1 MTATLQL
8 LRLLT
13 GPFCRDPYP
22 RHVDYPAT
30 LVEEASQPFLLPEI
44 DEHQNTQEHLDH
56 AAEGWTGYNEPALL
70 ARVWCLKASCSAEAG
85 EFAAAAA
92 SLKTAQK
99 LAEEAGDVPLVLCA
113 MSNRAICEIR
123 LGDCKAAA
131 TRSRRA
137 FIRAEAENDPEMT
150 LKAQCIR

>member
-1 MTATLQL
+1 MN
-8 LRLLT
+8 LRS
-13 GPFCRDPYP
+13 P
-22 RHVDYPAT
+22 
-30 LVEEASQPFLLPEI
+30 PE
-44 DEHQNTQEHLDH
+44 HRTNTQEHLDH
-56 AAEGWTGYNEPALL
+56 AAEAWTSYNEPILL
-70 ARVWCLKASCSAEAG
+70 ARVWCLKASCSTEAG

-137 FIRAEAENDPEMT
+137 FVRAEAEDGPEMI